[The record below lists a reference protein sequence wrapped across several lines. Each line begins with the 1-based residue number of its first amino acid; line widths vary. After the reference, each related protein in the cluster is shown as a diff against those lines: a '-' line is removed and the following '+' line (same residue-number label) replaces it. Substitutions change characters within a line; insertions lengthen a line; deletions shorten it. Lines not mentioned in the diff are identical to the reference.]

1 MRATLA
7 GLRALQ
13 DNSRGTRELLAM
25 SLAIGENNAPA
36 APAGGTKAPFSLIT
50 TRGLMQ
56 PSSAMRHRI
65 TAPAE

>member
-1 MRATLA
+1 
-7 GLRALQ
+7 
-13 DNSRGTRELLAM
+13 M

-36 APAGGTKAPFSLIT
+36 APRGTKAPFSLIT